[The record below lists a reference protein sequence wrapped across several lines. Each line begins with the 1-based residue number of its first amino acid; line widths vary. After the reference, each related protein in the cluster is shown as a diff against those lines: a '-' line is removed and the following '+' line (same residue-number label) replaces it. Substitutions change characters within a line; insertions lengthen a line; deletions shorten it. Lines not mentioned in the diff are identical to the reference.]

1 MIEDFSIFFCLN
13 PDVGGVPEAVIH
25 EATGFIFNKTDSPG
39 SIAKWIVSTWEDKL
53 KYATLC
59 RNAYSRCIK
68 VMNWDSWS
76 QKVKEIVEIELK

>member
-1 MIEDFSIFFCLN
+1 MLFKAFAKLALTK
-13 PDVGGVPEAVIH
+13 DVP
-25 EATGFIFNKTDSPG
+25 PG

-76 QKVKEIVEIELK
+76 QKVKEIVKIELK